1 METQVKN
8 GGEGLGLKTDRRF
21 MTDALTAL
29 LEEGETLYSPVY
41 GCLMERELF
50 RAANHFGFFGR
61 TDTHLLIAILNPF
74 NGKRIDWTARVPLSV
89 RKATLRRGDHE
100 KALAF
105 AVTADGRAVGSIG
118 IFRQENIHF
127 RTAEIGYY
135 IAEPY
140 WGQGLGTAAVG
151 LACRAAFESTDLLR
165 IFAEPFAD
173 NIASCRVLEKN
184 GFRCEGT
191 LRSNAVKDGRVRDMK
206 MYSLLRTDRIG
217 G

>member
-89 RKATLRRGDHE
+89 RKATLRRGLLSGQWTVKLTFYEGAPCRLRMAPRLFCGDFIHQRE
-100 KALAF
+100 NVQEWIAF
-105 AVTADGRAVGSIG
+105 
-118 IFRQENIHF
+118 
-127 RTAEIGYY
+127 
-135 IAEPY
+135 
-140 WGQGLGTAAVG
+140 
-151 LACRAAFESTDLLR
+151 LR
-165 IFAEPFAD
+165 RWE
-173 NIASCRVLEKN
+173 
-184 GFRCEGT
+184 
-191 LRSNAVKDGRVRDMK
+191 
-206 MYSLLRTDRIG
+206 
-217 G
+217 